1 LIHFPHTAQGTAVG
15 VVHNTSALTHAIGKL
30 PLVAVAVRLRELAGE
45 LSCDFE
51 RLKPRAEDWNAMLKE
66 GAIA

>member
-1 LIHFPHTAQGTAVG
+1 MLGERPDVRFVAATDANTQGEAF
-15 VVHNTSALTHAIGKL
+15 
-30 PLVAVAVRLRELAGE
+30 VARLRELAGE